1 MEFAIVLVAI
11 IVSATATYV
20 FQLWIRHQ
28 RRMMVHRERLAA
40 IDKGIEVPPL
50 EQEIERRSWN
60 IQRLLLFAG
69 LVWITIGGTAFL
81 VLDQITNQ
89 SFRIQEGYSR
99 DGEPLYIE
107 RTIPNGVQW
116 IAVGPIGIG
125 LAHVIVYQVGRKKE
139 GR

>member
-1 MEFAIVLVAI
+1 
-11 IVSATATYV
+11 
-20 FQLWIRHQ
+20 
-28 RRMMVHRERLAA
+28 
-40 IDKGIEVPPL
+40 
-50 EQEIERRSWN
+50 
-60 IQRLLLFAG
+60 
-69 LVWITIGGTAFL
+69 